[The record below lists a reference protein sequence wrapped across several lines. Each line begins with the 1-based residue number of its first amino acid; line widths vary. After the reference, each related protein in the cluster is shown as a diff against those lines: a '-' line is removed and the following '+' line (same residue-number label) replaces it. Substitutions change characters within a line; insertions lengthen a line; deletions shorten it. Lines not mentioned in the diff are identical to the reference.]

1 MTIVE
6 LISKV
11 FLPLSLAII
20 MLGMGMTLI
29 IADFTRII
37 KYPKAILIGL
47 TNQLIFLPIIGFSLA
62 IAFNLNPTMAVG
74 LMILASCPGGATS
87 NLITQ
92 VCKGNIALSV
102 TLTAFA
108 SIISILTIPFI
119 LSYALE
125 YFGSNIGATIKLP
138 IIDTIIQIMAITVI
152 PISIGMFIRK
162 HRINFAKRME
172 KPMRTASTVIFILV
186 FIAVLAANFDKL
198 VEGMKAAGLV
208 TLLLNIVTMGLG
220 YLTAKFFK
228 LNLKNTISITIESGV
243 QNGTL
248 GFVIAASVLNNIEMG
263 IPIGV
268 YSIWMFVT
276 GGILMSQLGK
286 RATVDSQVGKHSVQN
301 EFNVD
306 ESDIYKES
314 DFLALME
321 EREV

>member
-1 MTIVE
+1 MTTVE

-29 IADFTRII
+29 PNDFTRII

-47 TNQLIFLPIIGFSLA
+47 TNQLIILPFIGFSLA
-62 IAFNLNPTMAVG
+62 IVFNLNPTMAVG
-74 LMILASCPGGATS
+74 IMILASCPGGPTS

-125 YFGSNIGATIKLP
+125 YFTSKTDVTIQLP
-138 IIDTIIQIMAITVI
+138 IVDTILQIMGITVI
-152 PISIGMFIRK
+152 PISIGMLIRK
-162 HRINFAKRME
+162 YKTNFSKRME

-186 FIAVLAANFDKL
+186 FIAVLAANADKL
-198 VEGMKAAGLV
+198 VDGMKEAGLA
-208 TLLLNIVTMGLG
+208 TLVLNIATMGVG
-220 YLTAKFFK
+220 YFTARFFK
-228 LNLKNTISITIESGV
+228 LNFKDTISITIESGI

-248 GFVIAASVLNNIEMG
+248 ALVIATSILNNVEMG
-263 IPIGV
+263 IPIGA
-268 YSIWMFVT
+268 YAIWMFLT
-276 GGILMSQLGK
+276 AGILMWQLGK
-286 RATVDSQVGKHSVQN
+286 RHNLD
-301 EFNVD
+301 
-306 ESDIYKES
+306 
-314 DFLALME
+314 
-321 EREV
+321 